1 MTSSRWPIALLALII
16 GIALGAAGLWFLERD
31 SGDTASAEADEVET
45 TTTVAE
51 QRDLRRFDEW
61 AGTLQPGP
69 ASAITAATR
78 GTLTST
84 IDEGATIVAG
94 DVVAEIDGTAVV
106 ALYGPVP
113 QFRELS
119 IDSDAGADIR
129 QLEENLVALGFDPT
143 GTVTVDETFSTTT
156 AAIVEAWETALG
168 FDDPDGIVGAGQIA
182 FIAGPSEV
190 TTRTP
195 VGAQT
200 NAGQEIL
207 GTVTIAES
215 GFVTVPAAD
224 EESTDPVD
232 PVDPVAAAPEGATL
246 TAIAIDEGIEALP
259 GRPLYLWESDLGSI
273 QLAVD
278 VDEAGTFEVG
288 RPLQVELP
296 DGQIIDAAVTD
307 LSLSLIHI

>member
-45 TTTVAE
+45 TTTAAE

-143 GTVTVDETFSTTT
+143 GTVTADETFSTTT
-156 AAIVEAWETALG
+156 AAIVEAW
-168 FDDPDGIVGAGQIA
+168 
-182 FIAGPSEV
+182 
-190 TTRTP
+190 
-195 VGAQT
+195 
-200 NAGQEIL
+200 
-207 GTVTIAES
+207 
-215 GFVTVPAAD
+215 
-224 EESTDPVD
+224 
-232 PVDPVAAAPEGATL
+232 
-246 TAIAIDEGIEALP
+246 
-259 GRPLYLWESDLGSI
+259 
-273 QLAVD
+273 
-278 VDEAGTFEVG
+278 
-288 RPLQVELP
+288 
-296 DGQIIDAAVTD
+296 
-307 LSLSLIHI
+307 